1 MVAYGGSMGCDRDA
15 AEVERVIDAARRYRD
30 TLRRYMRGQAALV
43 AERAGLEFLLST
55 NWERFAAVADLKE
68 ELFALLD
75 AIDAAAPG

>member
-1 MVAYGGSMGCDRDA
+1 MGCDRDA
-15 AEVERVIDAARRYRD
+15 AEVERVIDTARRYRD
-30 TLRRYMRGQAALV
+30 ALRRYMREQAALV

-75 AIDAAAPG
+75 VIDATAPG